1 LKKLQIC
8 TNLLSDPS
16 TSSGIV
22 NAIETGSLRT
32 LKVSMDEICEMLVKA
47 RYRKSSY
54 ENRLMS
60 KYNKKKVI

>member
-8 TNLLSDPS
+8 TNLLFDPA
-16 TSSGIV
+16 TGRGIV
-22 NAIETGSLRT
+22 NVPETRSLRT

-60 KYNKKKVI
+60 KYNKTKVI